1 MNKRVK
7 QIVQVALYVAI
18 ISVSAM
24 ITVPLGAVPF
34 TLQTFAITLVLFVAK
49 PKTALTTLVLYLALG
64 AVGAPIFSAMKG
76 GIGSLL
82 GPTGGFL
89 WGYLI
94 GIFPVCAL
102 LQKTKTAPAQIALG
116 CLLTLVAYIF
126 GCAQYMFV
134 AGVNLQV
141 ALLTT
146 VVPFIAIDII
156 KIVIAWGVSKK
167 VLSVQQ

>member
-1 MNKRVK
+1 MNTRIKD
-7 QIVQVALYVAI
+7 IVLVAVFVAL

-24 ITVPLGAVPF
+24 ITVPFGAVPF
-34 TLQTFAITLVLFVAK
+34 TLQTFAITLVLYMAK
-49 PKTALTTLVLYLALG
+49 PKTALATLALYLALG
-64 AVGAPIFSAMKG
+64 AIGAPIFSAMKG

-89 WGYLI
+89 WGYLL

-102 LQKTKTAPAQIALG
+102 LQKTRNASVEIALG
-116 CLLTLVAYIF
+116 CLLTLIAYIF

-146 VVPFIAIDII
+146 VAPFVIIDVVKII
-156 KIVIAWGVSKK
+156 VAWGISRKVSFA
-167 VLSVQQ
+167 QQ

>member
-1 MNKRVK
+1 MNKRIK
-7 QIVQVALYVAI
+7 DIVLVALFVAM

-24 ITVPLGAVPF
+24 ITVPFGAVPF
-34 TLQTFAITLVLFVAK
+34 TLQTFAITLVLYATK
-49 PKTALTTLVLYLALG
+49 PKIALATFALYIALG
-64 AVGAPIFSAMKG
+64 AIGAPIFSAMKG

-89 WGYLI
+89 WGYLL

-102 LQKTKTAPAQIALG
+102 LQKTKSATIQIALG
-116 CLLTLVAYIF
+116 FLLTFIAYIF

-134 AGVNLQV
+134 TGVNLQV

-146 VVPFIAIDII
+146 IAPFVIIDIV
-156 KIVIAWGVSKK
+156 KIIVAWGISKK
-167 VLSVQQ
+167 VSFAQQ

>member
-1 MNKRVK
+1 MNNQTKN
-7 QIVQVALYVAI
+7 IVITAVFVAL

-34 TLQTFAITLVLFVAK
+34 TLQTFAITLVLYIAN
-49 PKTALTTLVLYLALG
+49 PKISLAAILLYLVLG
-64 AVGAPIFSAMKG
+64 AIGAPIFSAMKG

-89 WGYLI
+89 WGYAI
-94 GIFPVCAL
+94 GIFPISYL
-102 LQKTKTAPAQIALG
+102 LQKAKAVPAQIGLG
-116 CLLTLVAYIF
+116 CLLTLIAYAF

-134 AGVNLQV
+134 AGVNLKI

-146 VVPFIAIDII
+146 VAPFVVIDVV
-156 KIVIAWGVSKK
+156 KILVAWGISKK
-167 VLSVQQ
+167 VSIAQQ

>member
-1 MNKRVK
+1 MNTRIKE
-7 QIVQVALYVAI
+7 IVLVAVFVAL

-24 ITVPLGAVPF
+24 ITVPFGAVPF
-34 TLQTFAITLVLFVAK
+34 TLQTFAITLVLYMAK
-49 PKTALTTLVLYLALG
+49 PKTALATLALYLALG
-64 AVGAPIFSAMKG
+64 AIGAPIFSAMKG

-89 WGYLI
+89 WGYLL

-102 LQKTKTAPAQIALG
+102 LQKTKSAPAQIALG
-116 CLLTLVAYIF
+116 CMLTLIAYIF

-146 VVPFIAIDII
+146 VAPFVIIDIV
-156 KIVIAWGVSKK
+156 KIIVAWGISRKVSFA
-167 VLSVQQ
+167 QQ